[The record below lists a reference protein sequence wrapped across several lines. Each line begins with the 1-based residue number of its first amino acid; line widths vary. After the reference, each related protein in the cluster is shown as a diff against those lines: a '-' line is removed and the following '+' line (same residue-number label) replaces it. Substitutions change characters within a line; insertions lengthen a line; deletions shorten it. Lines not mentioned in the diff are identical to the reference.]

1 MASRRRPVEDTVTH
15 PAMEEVICDR
25 HGRPCLLKTGVRDG
39 PNKGK
44 SFYLCSSQ
52 GGAACD
58 FTKPAHIPPSHCLH
72 HEDSWVEL
80 QALVKHEGRPGYR
93 LLFRCVTGKA
103 EGKKWCGNIPWQQ
116 TKQEGK
122 SPPFNGESQP
132 SKNPVERNPFRVTS
146 KPAKS
151 SDWKALHE
159 GGDERAG
166 LGGAEGGGNQAG
178 AAPPAPESWREKRLP
193 AGVKLKQRSPADG
206 QAAQEGLSKQDDSRR
221 GPREERLQP
230 EGSREESGISSGG
243 SERDVQEQPEED
255 VGSASGA
262 KVATCRGSP
271 KPSRAESRKAQAR
284 PPSDPNPTPGPIE
297 KRHPSMEQTA
307 EQAERTVDED
317 VLIVSVQP
325 GNKKTCPAALVQ
337 KTLTSFH
344 GFLPSS
350 QSQPPGPRALHSTL
364 SAQLRQK
371 KMPGEEEKSAVCR
384 RPASRT
390 QSAGPGAPFCCLPPR
405 PAGERTGTVNPQYN
419 RLYGST
425 IADAIDHLYKSLES
439 CPAAEAEAEDP
450 KELKVTLSTVNISTL
465 PDKGQ
470 RLISQVKELED
481 ALESL
486 SLSVPSDEDSNKRD
500 ARGGGEERCVSAPSQ
515 QDPVSRPGGTVL
527 LPAPAPSRGAD
538 WHRSGVNPQ
547 YNRLYGSTIA
557 DAIDHL
563 YKSLESC
570 PAAEAEAEDPKE
582 LKVHLLPHQ
591 KQALAWL
598 LWRETQKPS
607 GGILADDMGLGK
619 TLTMIA
625 LILAQRK
632 KEKKDKKPEGWI
644 SKNDPSPV
652 VSQGT
657 LIICPASLIHHWKME
672 VEKHVKGSALSVC
685 LYHGPNRQRSARI
698 LAEHD
703 VVVTTYSLVS
713 KEIPSEKDGAAE
725 EPPARPRPPLLAVT
739 WSRIVLDEA
748 HNVKNP
754 RVQTSLAVCQLRAGS
769 RWAVTGTPVQN
780 NLLDL
785 YSLLKFLR
793 CSPFDDYKLW
803 KAHVD
808 NGSKRGGERLNILT
822 KALLLRRTK
831 DQFDSTGKPLV
842 SLPERCCHT
851 HRLKLS
857 EDEQSVYNVLF
868 AKSVSTLQSYLK
880 RYERQETKEVENKNN
895 PFDKVAQ
902 EFVVC
907 QRDVLAGAP
916 QQSRAHATSTVHI
929 LSLLLRLRQCC
940 CHLSLLRKT
949 LDRAELQDEGIV
961 LSLEEQLNALSLS
974 ELSGPDPKSTVS
986 LNGKNFRSDL
996 FDETKE
1002 STKISA
1008 VLAELKEIGRKSEAQ
1023 KSVIVSQW
1031 TSMLR
1036 VVAVHLD
1043 RLGLRYATID
1053 GSVSPRQRMELVE
1066 EFNTNPRGPQ
1076 VMLVSLCAG
1085 GVGINLTGGNHLFLI
1100 DMHWNP
1106 ALEDQACDRIY
1117 RVGQLRNVTIHRFV
1131 CDGTVEDKI
1140 SSLQEKKKDL
1150 ARKVLSGSGDSFT
1163 KLTLMIV
1170 LIVIIAGLI
1179 IFILAL
1185 AFSRAQPS
1193 TVESPNPYPVGN
1205 INDAV
1210 VLDCKFNPLN
1220 TNGRGATQI
1229 AITWEKEGL
1238 TGVVYKYAN
1247 AVGQLQTQNPDF
1259 INRAQLFPDVISNG
1273 NASLL
1278 LRSVQVKDEGLYK
1291 CSVSASNGQGEVNI
1305 HLRVAAYSSPKF
1317 TTSNQTLK
1325 AVAQRWYPRPS
1336 VTWTNSE
1343 GADLKASTSFVS
1355 NPAGIVEVT
1364 SALTNVSVSD
1374 VLTCTIGNSLVKSV
1388 SQATATD
1395 SGVIDSTYFVFS
1407 GADQRPLDPK
1417 SAVSYVLL
1425 WMYWTVC

>member
-1 MASRRRPVEDTVTH
+1 M
-15 PAMEEVICDR
+15 
-25 HGRPCLLKTGVRDG
+25 K
-39 PNKGK
+39 
-44 SFYLCSSQ
+44 
-52 GGAACD
+52 
-58 FTKPAHIPPSHCLH
+58 
-72 HEDSWVEL
+72 
-80 QALVKHEGRPGYR
+80 EGRA
-93 LLFRCVTGKA
+93 TGKA

-116 TKQEGK
+116 AKREGK
-122 SPPFNGESQP
+122 SPPLNGESQR
-132 SKNPVERNPFRVTS
+132 SKDPAERNPFRVTS
-146 KPAKS
+146 EPARS

-166 LGGAEGGGNQAG
+166 LGGAEGEGTQAG
-178 AAPPAPESWREKRLP
+178 AAPPAPESWREKRFP
-193 AGVKLKQRSPADG
+193 AGVKLKQRWPADG
-206 QAAQEGLSKQDDSRR
+206 QAAQEGLSKQDGSRR
-221 GPREERLQP
+221 VPREERLQP
-230 EGSREESGISSGG
+230 EGSREESGIWSG
-243 SERDVQEQPEED
+243 RPEQPESSAAGRDHSQPPGSASKERESEPIPENARGPVRKDKALKQESIGDGERED
-255 VGSASGA
+255 EGCASGA

-284 PPSDPNPTPGPIE
+284 PPSDPHPTPGPIE
-297 KRHPSMEQTA
+297 KRHPSMERTG

-344 GFLPSS
+344 GFLPLS
-350 QSQPPGPRALHSTL
+350 QSRPPDPQALHSTL

-371 KMPGEEEKSAVCR
+371 K
-384 RPASRT
+384 
-390 QSAGPGAPFCCLPPR
+390 
-405 PAGERTGTVNPQYN
+405 
-419 RLYGST
+419 
-425 IADAIDHLYKSLES
+425 
-439 CPAAEAEAEDP
+439 
-450 KELKVTLSTVNISTL
+450 VTLSSVNISTL

-486 SLSVPSDEDSNKRD
+486 SLSVASDEDSNKRD
-500 ARGGGEERCVSAPSQ
+500 ARGGGEERCVPAPSQ
-515 QDPVSRPGGTVL
+515 QDPVGRPRGTVL
-527 LPAPAPSRGAD
+527 LPAPAPSALGAD
-538 WHRSGVNPQ
+538 CHRSGVNPQ
-547 YNRLYGSTIA
+547 YNRLYGSTIS

-672 VEKHVKGSALSVC
+672 VEKHVRGSALSVY

-713 KEIPSEKDGAAE
+713 KEIPSMKDGAAE
-725 EPPARPRPPLLAVT
+725 EPATRPRPPLLTVT

-880 RYERQETKEVENKNN
+880 RYECQETKEVENKNN

-949 LDRAELQDEGIV
+949 LDRAELQDEGIA

-1031 TSMLR
+1031 TTMLR

-1066 EFNTNPRGPQ
+1066 EFNTNPKGPQ

-1163 KLTLMIV
+1163 KLTLSD
-1170 LIVIIAGLI
+1170 LKI
-1179 IFILAL
+1179 IF
-1185 AFSRAQPS
+1185 
-1193 TVESPNPYPVGN
+1193 
-1205 INDAV
+1205 
-1210 VLDCKFNPLN
+1210 
-1220 TNGRGATQI
+1220 
-1229 AITWEKEGL
+1229 
-1238 TGVVYKYAN
+1238 GV
-1247 AVGQLQTQNPDF
+1247 
-1259 INRAQLFPDVISNG
+1259 
-1273 NASLL
+1273 
-1278 LRSVQVKDEGLYK
+1278 
-1291 CSVSASNGQGEVNI
+1291 
-1305 HLRVAAYSSPKF
+1305 
-1317 TTSNQTLK
+1317 
-1325 AVAQRWYPRPS
+1325 
-1336 VTWTNSE
+1336 
-1343 GADLKASTSFVS
+1343 
-1355 NPAGIVEVT
+1355 
-1364 SALTNVSVSD
+1364 
-1374 VLTCTIGNSLVKSV
+1374 
-1388 SQATATD
+1388 
-1395 SGVIDSTYFVFS
+1395 
-1407 GADQRPLDPK
+1407 
-1417 SAVSYVLL
+1417 
-1425 WMYWTVC
+1425 

>member
-1 MASRRRPVEDTVTH
+1 M
-15 PAMEEVICDR
+15 
-25 HGRPCLLKTGVRDG
+25 K
-39 PNKGK
+39 
-44 SFYLCSSQ
+44 
-52 GGAACD
+52 
-58 FTKPAHIPPSHCLH
+58 
-72 HEDSWVEL
+72 
-80 QALVKHEGRPGYR
+80 EGRA
-93 LLFRCVTGKA
+93 TGKA

-116 TKQEGK
+116 AKREGK
-122 SPPFNGESQP
+122 SPPLNGECQR
-132 SKNPVERNPFRVTS
+132 SKDPAERNPFRVTS
-146 KPAKS
+146 EPARS

-166 LGGAEGGGNQAG
+166 LGGAEGEGNQAG
-178 AAPPAPESWREKRLP
+178 AAPPAPESWREKRFP
-193 AGVKLKQRSPADG
+193 AGVKLKQRWPADG
-206 QAAQEGLSKQDDSRR
+206 QAAQEGLSKQDGSRR
-221 GPREERLQP
+221 VPREERLQP
-230 EGSREESGISSGG
+230 EGSREGSGIWSG
-243 SERDVQEQPEED
+243 RPEQPESSAAGRDHSQPPGSASKERESEPIPENARGPVRKDKALKQESIGDGERED
-255 VGSASGA
+255 EGCASGA

-284 PPSDPNPTPGPIE
+284 PPSDPHPTPGPIE
-297 KRHPSMEQTA
+297 KRHPSMERTG

-344 GFLPSS
+344 GFLPLS
-350 QSQPPGPRALHSTL
+350 QSRPPDPQALHSTL

-371 KMPGEEEKSAVCR
+371 K
-384 RPASRT
+384 
-390 QSAGPGAPFCCLPPR
+390 
-405 PAGERTGTVNPQYN
+405 
-419 RLYGST
+419 
-425 IADAIDHLYKSLES
+425 
-439 CPAAEAEAEDP
+439 
-450 KELKVTLSTVNISTL
+450 VTLSSVNISTL

-486 SLSVPSDEDSNKRD
+486 SLSVASDEDSNKRD
-500 ARGGGEERCVSAPSQ
+500 ARGGGEERCVPAPSQ
-515 QDPVSRPGGTVL
+515 QDPVGRPRGTVL
-527 LPAPAPSRGAD
+527 LPAPAPSALGAD
-538 WHRSGVNPQ
+538 CHRSGVNPQ
-547 YNRLYGSTIA
+547 YNRLYGSTIS

-672 VEKHVKGSALSVC
+672 VEKHVRGSALSVY

-713 KEIPSEKDGAAE
+713 KEIPSMKDGAGE
-725 EPPARPRPPLLAVT
+725 EPATRPRPPLLTVT

-949 LDRAELQDEGIV
+949 LDRAELQDEGIA

-1031 TSMLR
+1031 TTMLR

-1066 EFNTNPRGPQ
+1066 EFNTNPKGPQ

-1163 KLTLMIV
+1163 KLTLSD
-1170 LIVIIAGLI
+1170 LKI
-1179 IFILAL
+1179 IF
-1185 AFSRAQPS
+1185 
-1193 TVESPNPYPVGN
+1193 
-1205 INDAV
+1205 
-1210 VLDCKFNPLN
+1210 
-1220 TNGRGATQI
+1220 
-1229 AITWEKEGL
+1229 
-1238 TGVVYKYAN
+1238 GV
-1247 AVGQLQTQNPDF
+1247 
-1259 INRAQLFPDVISNG
+1259 
-1273 NASLL
+1273 
-1278 LRSVQVKDEGLYK
+1278 
-1291 CSVSASNGQGEVNI
+1291 
-1305 HLRVAAYSSPKF
+1305 
-1317 TTSNQTLK
+1317 
-1325 AVAQRWYPRPS
+1325 
-1336 VTWTNSE
+1336 
-1343 GADLKASTSFVS
+1343 
-1355 NPAGIVEVT
+1355 
-1364 SALTNVSVSD
+1364 
-1374 VLTCTIGNSLVKSV
+1374 
-1388 SQATATD
+1388 
-1395 SGVIDSTYFVFS
+1395 
-1407 GADQRPLDPK
+1407 
-1417 SAVSYVLL
+1417 
-1425 WMYWTVC
+1425 

>member
-1 MASRRRPVEDTVTH
+1 
-15 PAMEEVICDR
+15 MEEVICDR

-116 TKQEGK
+116 AKREGK
-122 SPPFNGESQP
+122 SPPLNGECQR
-132 SKNPVERNPFRVTS
+132 SKDPAERNPFRVTS
-146 KPAKS
+146 EPARS

-166 LGGAEGGGNQAG
+166 LGGAEGEGNQAG
-178 AAPPAPESWREKRLP
+178 AAPPAPESWREKRF
-193 AGVKLKQRSPADG
+193 PADG
-206 QAAQEGLSKQDDSRR
+206 QAAQEGLSKQDGSRR
-221 GPREERLQP
+221 VPREERLQP
-230 EGSREESGISSGG
+230 EGSREGSGIWSG
-243 SERDVQEQPEED
+243 RPEQPESSAAGRDHSQPPGSASKERESEPIPENARGPVRKDKALKQESIGDGERED
-255 VGSASGA
+255 EGCASGA

-284 PPSDPNPTPGPIE
+284 PPSDPHPTPGPIE
-297 KRHPSMEQTA
+297 KRHPSMERTG

-344 GFLPSS
+344 GFLPLS
-350 QSQPPGPRALHSTL
+350 QSRPPDPQALHSTL

-371 KMPGEEEKSAVCR
+371 K
-384 RPASRT
+384 
-390 QSAGPGAPFCCLPPR
+390 
-405 PAGERTGTVNPQYN
+405 
-419 RLYGST
+419 
-425 IADAIDHLYKSLES
+425 
-439 CPAAEAEAEDP
+439 
-450 KELKVTLSTVNISTL
+450 VTLSSVNISTL

-486 SLSVPSDEDSNKRD
+486 SLSVASDEDSNKRGENHEPVPEKN
-500 ARGGGEERCVSAPSQ
+500 ARGGGEERCVPAPSQ
-515 QDPVSRPGGTVL
+515 QDPVGRPRGTVL
-527 LPAPAPSRGAD
+527 LPAPAPSALGAD
-538 WHRSGVNPQ
+538 CHRSGVNPQ
-547 YNRLYGSTIA
+547 YNRLYGSTIS

-672 VEKHVKGSALSVC
+672 VEKHVRGSALSVY

-713 KEIPSEKDGAAE
+713 KEIPSMKDGAGE
-725 EPPARPRPPLLAVT
+725 EPATRPRPPLLTVT

-949 LDRAELQDEGIV
+949 LDRAELQDEGIA

-1031 TSMLR
+1031 TTMLR

-1066 EFNTNPRGPQ
+1066 EFNTNPKGPQ

-1163 KLTLMIV
+1163 KLTLSD
-1170 LIVIIAGLI
+1170 LKI
-1179 IFILAL
+1179 IF
-1185 AFSRAQPS
+1185 
-1193 TVESPNPYPVGN
+1193 
-1205 INDAV
+1205 
-1210 VLDCKFNPLN
+1210 
-1220 TNGRGATQI
+1220 
-1229 AITWEKEGL
+1229 
-1238 TGVVYKYAN
+1238 GV
-1247 AVGQLQTQNPDF
+1247 
-1259 INRAQLFPDVISNG
+1259 
-1273 NASLL
+1273 
-1278 LRSVQVKDEGLYK
+1278 
-1291 CSVSASNGQGEVNI
+1291 
-1305 HLRVAAYSSPKF
+1305 
-1317 TTSNQTLK
+1317 
-1325 AVAQRWYPRPS
+1325 
-1336 VTWTNSE
+1336 
-1343 GADLKASTSFVS
+1343 
-1355 NPAGIVEVT
+1355 
-1364 SALTNVSVSD
+1364 
-1374 VLTCTIGNSLVKSV
+1374 
-1388 SQATATD
+1388 
-1395 SGVIDSTYFVFS
+1395 
-1407 GADQRPLDPK
+1407 
-1417 SAVSYVLL
+1417 
-1425 WMYWTVC
+1425 